1 MSQGKPFT
9 PEQRAIIIESLR
21 PYLEMG
27 FSRNKSCR
35 FIGLD
40 PTTLSKWVQ
49 DDEALSMKLVSWEN
63 VNSALALANIHQAL
77 QNEAVLTAEKG
88 DVRVDNSWK
97 LISKLED
104 GYKDKLDVTSN
115 DKELPAPIISL
126 HGRILRNNSTPQDSG
141 TE

>member
-1 MSQGKPFT
+1 MAQGKPFT
-9 PEQRAIIIESLR
+9 QEEREIIIESLR
-21 PYLEMG
+21 PFLEMG

-49 DDEALSMKLVSWEN
+49 DSEALSMKLVSWEN
-63 VNSALALANIHQAL
+63 KNSALALANIHQAL

-97 LISKLED
+97 LISKLEE

-115 DKELPAPIISL
+115 DKEITVA
-126 HGRILRNNSTPQDSG
+126 GFQFVRNDDNNSKDNTD
-141 TE
+141 

>member
-9 PEQRAIIIESLR
+9 PEQRESIIESLK

-63 VNSALALANIHQAL
+63 VNTALALANIHQAL
-77 QNEAVLTAEKG
+77 KNEAILATEKG
-88 DVRVDNSWK
+88 DIRMENSWK
-97 LISKLED
+97 IVSKLEE
-104 GYKDKLDVTSN
+104 GYKDKIDVTS
-115 DKELPAPIISL
+115 DGKALPQPILNNVIPS
-126 HGRILRNNSTPQDSG
+126 NNSNEESSSPN
-141 TE
+141 